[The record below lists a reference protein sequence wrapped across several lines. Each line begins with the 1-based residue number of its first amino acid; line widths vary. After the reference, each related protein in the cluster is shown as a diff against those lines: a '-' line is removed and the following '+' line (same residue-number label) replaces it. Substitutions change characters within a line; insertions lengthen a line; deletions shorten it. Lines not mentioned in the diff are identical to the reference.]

1 MSVYYE
7 SAPTNSSCLVTE
19 RPLTSPAART
29 SADKVAV
36 YIISLLHYGSPPIDS
51 KVFDY
56 RGVPDTP
63 NRSSCR
69 LTRVQ
74 CNSRLL
80 FLTHYLLFL
89 LLDSMFG

>member
-19 RPLTSPAART
+19 HHLTSPAAHT
-29 SADKVAV
+29 SAVKVAV

-51 KVFDY
+51 RVFDY
-56 RGVPDTP
+56 RGEPDAP

-69 LTRVQ
+69 LSRVQ

-80 FLTHYLLFL
+80 FIYTLFTKL
-89 LLDSMFG
+89 R